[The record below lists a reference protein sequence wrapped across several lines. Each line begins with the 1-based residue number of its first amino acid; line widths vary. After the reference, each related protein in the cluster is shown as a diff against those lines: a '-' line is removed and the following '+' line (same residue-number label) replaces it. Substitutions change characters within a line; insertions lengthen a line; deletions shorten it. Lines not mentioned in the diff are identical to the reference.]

1 MADLMIRPESRP
13 DDLPESASLAD
24 RLLETRSPQRP
35 QSSPRIR
42 IEVDGRVVEGFEGQT
57 ILEVCRDNG
66 IEIPTLCY
74 EPKLPGFG
82 ACRMCV
88 VEVEGEEH
96 PPISCSRS
104 CEDGMKVQTQTEEV
118 RRLRRTNLE
127 LIFSDHNAY
136 CLPPCQNKCP
146 SHIDIPGFLKANAE
160 ADWRES
166 TRIFKRTI
174 PFPSVLGRVCPAPC
188 EEHCR
193 RDEVDEAIAIRDS
206 HRYAGD
212 QVLKAML
219 DEGVEPPIPFERQAP
234 SGRKAA
240 VIGSGPAGMAAAFY
254 LLLNGHDVTVFERD
268 PAPGGMLRYGIP
280 QYRLPKVE
288 VLEAEYESV
297 TRLGAK
303 IVCNAG
309 LGRDFTLDDLTN
321 RGFDAVVI
329 AIGCYDTNKLGIP
342 GEDAAE
348 VLDGLEY
355 LRTATLGLPY
365 PDHAGK
371 RVVVIGGGFTSM
383 DCSRTS
389 IRQGAKEVTL
399 VYRRDMK
406 DMPAANEVHEAI
418 EEGVTAIF
426 QAGPVRVVTDKAGN
440 VTGVEFIR
448 MQPGAPDASG
458 RRRPE
463 PAPGTEFTVPCDRVL
478 LAIGQGPELDWIG
491 PGSEGP
497 EATKQHRLKA
507 DAVTFETGRPG
518 VFGTGDVRVGAAT
531 VVQAVAEGRRAAYAV
546 DAFLKGQDLAAI
558 RTRQT
563 LAEPQP
569 EFLSIVPFTSEVK
582 EPRYRMTAM
591 EAEERNHSYIEYELP
606 YTRETAVAESTRC
619 LQCTC
624 EAIGFC
630 DLRRLGIEYGTT
642 LQTLEPGAHQGAG
655 FRSVNENRFTGVN
668 HDYIRDDS
676 HAFILREPSRCI
688 DCGRCAQVCSEV
700 VGAACYDFMRI
711 GFDTLV
717 TTPLDMSL
725 NDTPC
730 VSCGRCAETC
740 PTGALMPK
748 PRILEKYE
756 VDESRCILCGIC
768 VDACPYDALRDGGD
782 IELAHTSRAEP
793 TIDLIALA
801 AIDRETEIT
810 YIRRER
816 GWADAAAAEGRPFD
830 PSRMLPV
837 LPPTVAGIP
846 TGAAR
851 WARACPRQRS
861 RRARDGDGA
870 AARRARVAPVLR
882 TLLSIALALVVIGFV
897 FTVAAVMVIFL
908 GQDWGDALFWVF
920 ACLMVISGLLVVTM
934 RDIIR
939 CGLAMIV
946 CFGSLAGIYVVM
958 GATLIGAAQVIVYIG
973 AISVLILFA
982 IMLTQTKAAPT
993 RLVFQTQAG
1002 PAAIAAVVIAVL
1014 IGLAVSATDWGARDE
1029 RIPYT
1034 ANQVSQQLFATF
1046 VLPFEIVSVLLLAA
1060 VIGAVF
1066 LAKRE
1071 PGGPS

>member
-1 MADLMIRPESRP
+1 MADLITRP
-13 DDLPESASLAD
+13 DAFELESTAD
-24 RLLETRSPQRP
+24 SVAERLLTTQAPQRP
-35 QSSPRIR
+35 QSTPRIR

-88 VEVEGEEH
+88 VDVEGEEH
-96 PPISCSRS
+96 PPISCSQRA
-104 CEDGMKVQTQTEEV
+104 EPEMVVKTQTDEI

-160 ADWRES
+160 ANWRES

-212 QVLKAML
+212 QVIRSML
-219 DEGVEPPIPFERQAP
+219 DEGQDPPIPFELQP
-234 SGRKAA
+234 KTGRRAA
-240 VIGSGPAGMAAAFY
+240 VVGSGPAGMAAAYY
-254 LLLNGHDVTVFERD
+254 LLIAGHDVTVFERD

-288 VLEAEYESV
+288 VLEAEYESIS
-297 TRLGAK
+297 RLGGK
-303 IVCNAG
+303 VVCNQG
-309 LGRDFTLDDLTN
+309 LGRDFTLDDLQN
-321 RGFDAVVI
+321 QGFDAVMV
-329 AIGCYDTNKLGIP
+329 AIGCYDTNKLGVP
-342 GEDAAE
+342 GEDAEE

-365 PDHAGK
+365 PGHAGK

-389 IRQGAKEVTL
+389 VRQGAAEVTL

-406 DMPAANEVHEAI
+406 DMPASNEVHEAI

-426 QAGPVRVVTDKAGN
+426 QAGPTRVITDDKGN

-448 MQPGAPDASG
+448 MRPGEPDASG

-463 PAPGTEFTVPCDRVL
+463 PAPGTEFTIPCDRVL
-478 LAIGQGPELDWIG
+478 LAIGQGPDLSWIG
-491 PGSEGP
+491 PGSDRV
-497 EATKQHRLKA
+497 EATKNRRIKA
-507 DAVTFETGRPG
+507 DAVTFATSRPG
-518 VFGTGDVRVGAAT
+518 VFGTGDVRIGAAT
-531 VVQAVAEGRRAAYAV
+531 VVEAIAEGRRAAYAV
-546 DAFLKGQDLAAI
+546 DAFLQGLDLDAI
-558 RTRQT
+558 RTRQQ

-569 EFLSIVPFTSEVK
+569 EFLSIVPFTSEAK
-582 EPRYRMTAM
+582 EPRYRLKAM
-591 EAEERNHSYIEYELP
+591 DAETRNKSYIEYEIP
-606 YTRETAVAESTRC
+606 YTREEAVAESTRC

-642 LQTLEPGAHQGAG
+642 LKTLEPQNRQGAG
-655 FRSVNENRFTGVN
+655 YRSVTENRFTGVN

-688 DCGRCAQVCSEV
+688 DCGRCANVCAEV

-768 VDACPYDALRDGGD
+768 VDACPYDALRDGAD
-782 IELAHTSRAEP
+782 FELSHLSREEP
-793 TIDLIALA
+793 MIDLLALA
-801 AIDRETEIT
+801 DVDRETEVT

-816 GWADAAAAEGRPFD
+816 DWLERATAEGRIIRSDRLLP
-830 PSRMLPV
+830 MLP
-837 LPPTVAGIP
+837 A
-846 TGAAR
+846 
-851 WARACPRQRS
+851 
-861 RRARDGDGA
+861 
-870 AARRARVAPVLR
+870 
-882 TLLSIALALVVIGFV
+882 
-897 FTVAAVMVIFL
+897 
-908 GQDWGDALFWVF
+908 
-920 ACLMVISGLLVVTM
+920 
-934 RDIIR
+934 
-939 CGLAMIV
+939 
-946 CFGSLAGIYVVM
+946 SLAGDGNGHGNGHGGNGHGDGHSHGS
-958 GATLIGAAQVIVYIG
+958 GAH
-973 AISVLILFA
+973 
-982 IMLTQTKAAPT
+982 
-993 RLVFQTQAG
+993 AG
-1002 PAAIAAVVIAVL
+1002 H
-1014 IGLAVSATDWGARDE
+1014 G
-1029 RIPYT
+1029 
-1034 ANQVSQQLFATF
+1034 
-1046 VLPFEIVSVLLLAA
+1046 
-1060 VIGAVF
+1060 
-1066 LAKRE
+1066 
-1071 PGGPS
+1071 

>member
-1 MADLMIRPESRP
+1 MTDILARP
-13 DDLPESASLAD
+13 DGRPVPATTQRTNADSLAE
-24 RLLETRSPQRP
+24 RLLETQSPQRP
-35 QSSPRIR
+35 QATPTIR
-42 IEVDGRVVEGFEGQT
+42 IEVDGRVVEGLEGQT

-104 CEDGMKVQTQTEEV
+104 CEDGMKVQTQTEEI

-160 ADWRES
+160 ANWRES

-212 QVLKAML
+212 QVLKSML
-219 DEGVEPPIPFERQAP
+219 DEGVDPPVPFEQQPRT
-234 SGRKAA
+234 GRKAA

-254 LLLNGHDVTVFERD
+254 LLLAGHDVTVFERD

-297 TRLGAK
+297 TRLGGK

-309 LGRDFTLDDLTN
+309 LGRDFTLDDLTFQ
-321 RGFDAVVI
+321 GFDSVLV

-365 PDHAGK
+365 PDHEGK

-389 IRQGAKEVTL
+389 VRQGASEVTL

-406 DMPAANEVHEAI
+406 DMPAAGEVHEAI

-426 QAGPVRVVTDKAGN
+426 QAGPTRVVTDDAGN

-448 MQPGAPDASG
+448 MQLGAPDASG

-463 PAPGTEFTVPCDRVL
+463 PAPGTEFVIPCDRVL
-478 LAIGQGPELDWIG
+478 LAIGQGPELDWLER
-491 PGSEGP
+491 PGNEGP
-497 EATKQHRLKA
+497 IKTKQARLKA
-507 DAVTFETGRPG
+507 DAVTFLTDRPG
-518 VFGTGDVRVGAAT
+518 VFGTGDVRIGAAT
-531 VVQAVAEGRRAAYAV
+531 VVQAIAEGRRAAYAV
-546 DAFLKGQDLAAI
+546 DAYLQGQDLTEI

-569 EFLSIVPFTSEVK
+569 EFLSIVPFTAEVK
-582 EPRYRMTAM
+582 EPRYRLTAM
-591 EAEERNHSYIEYELP
+591 EPEERNDNYLEYELP
-606 YTRETAVAESTRC
+606 YTREEAVAESTRC

-642 LQTLEPGAHQGAG
+642 LKTLEPQYHQGAG
-655 FRSVNENRFTGVN
+655 YRSVTENRFTGLN

-688 DCGRCAQVCSEV
+688 DCGRCANVCAEV

-748 PRILEKYE
+748 PRVLQKYE

-768 VDACPYDALRDGGD
+768 VDACPYDALRDGAD
-782 IELAHTSRAEP
+782 IELAHTSREAP
-793 TIDLIALA
+793 TIDLMALA
-801 AIDRETEIT
+801 SIDRETEVT

-816 GWADAAAAEGRPFD
+816 DWAARAAAAGRVVD
-830 PSRMLPV
+830 STRMLPV
-837 LPPTVAGIP
+837 LPPAVAGVQ
-846 TGAAR
+846 TGNGHANGNGHAH
-851 WARACPRQRS
+851 
-861 RRARDGDGA
+861 GDGHDHGA
-870 AARRARVAPVLR
+870 
-882 TLLSIALALVVIGFV
+882 
-897 FTVAAVMVIFL
+897 VAAL
-908 GQDWGDALFWVF
+908 GP
-920 ACLMVISGLLVVTM
+920 
-934 RDIIR
+934 
-939 CGLAMIV
+939 
-946 CFGSLAGIYVVM
+946 
-958 GATLIGAAQVIVYIG
+958 GAPGAHA
-973 AISVLILFA
+973 
-982 IMLTQTKAAPT
+982 
-993 RLVFQTQAG
+993 
-1002 PAAIAAVVIAVL
+1002 
-1014 IGLAVSATDWGARDE
+1014 E
-1029 RIPYT
+1029 
-1034 ANQVSQQLFATF
+1034 
-1046 VLPFEIVSVLLLAA
+1046 
-1060 VIGAVF
+1060 
-1066 LAKRE
+1066 
-1071 PGGPS
+1071 

>member
-1 MADLMIRPESRP
+1 MADLITRPDSRP
-13 DDLPESASLAD
+13 AIEPDSLAE
-24 RLLETRSPQRP
+24 RLLDTQAPQRP

-96 PPISCSRS
+96 PPISCSRT
-104 CEDGMKVQTQTEEV
+104 CEPEMKVQTQTEEL

-212 QVLKAML
+212 QVLKSML
-219 DEGVEPPIPFERQAP
+219 DEGVDPPLPFERQAP
-234 SGRKAA
+234 IGPPAA

-254 LLLNGHDVTVFERD
+254 LLLAGHDVTVFERD

-297 TRLGAK
+297 TRLGGK

-321 RGFDAVVI
+321 QGFDAVVV

-365 PDHAGK
+365 PEHVGK

-389 IRQGAKEVTL
+389 IRQGAAEVTL

-406 DMPAANEVHEAI
+406 DMPASNEVHEAI

-426 QAGPVRVVTDKAGN
+426 QAGPVRVVTDKKGK

-448 MQPGAPDASG
+448 MALGAPDASG

-463 PAPGTEFTVPCDRVL
+463 PRPGHRVHDPVRSRPAGDRP
-478 LAIGQGPELDWIG
+478 GPRPDLDRTWIG
-491 PGSEGP
+491 RRRGDQAAPPEGRCGHLRDRP
-497 EATKQHRLKA
+497 AGRVR
-507 DAVTFETGRPG
+507 DRRRPDRRRDRRPG
-518 VFGTGDVRVGAAT
+518 DRRGPALGVR
-531 VVQAVAEGRRAAYAV
+531 RRRLPAS
-546 DAFLKGQDLAAI
+546 GIDLSAI

-569 EFLSIVPFTSEVK
+569 EFLSIVPFTSEAK
-582 EPRYRMTAM
+582 TPRYRLTAL
-591 EAEERNHSYIEYELP
+591 EAEERNHTYIEYELP
-606 YTRETAVAESTRC
+606 YTREAAVAESTRC

-642 LQTLEPGAHQGAG
+642 LPTLEPGYHQGAG
-655 FRSVNENRFTGVN
+655 YRSVTENRFTGVN

-748 PRILEKYE
+748 PRVLQKYD

-768 VDACPYDALRDGGD
+768 VDACPYDALRDGAD
-782 IELAHTSRAEP
+782 IELAHTSREEP
-793 TIDLIALA
+793 MIDLMAIA
-801 AIDRETEIT
+801 AIDRETEVT

-816 GWADAAAAEGRPFD
+816 DWATRAAAEGRLID
-830 PSRMLPV
+830 TSRMLPV
-837 LPPTVAGIP
+837 LPPTVTGIP
-846 TGAAR
+846 ATATT
-851 WARACPRQRS
+851 
-861 RRARDGDGA
+861 RARSVARPRRDGHRTHPPRVGA
-870 AARRARVAPVLR
+870 DVIRHLIPIVLGLAVLGIVTGIAA
-882 TLLSIALALVVIGFV
+882 IMLV
-897 FTVAAVMVIFL
+897 FL
-908 GQDWGDALFWVF
+908 GQDWSDALFWIF
-920 ACLMVISGLLVVTM
+920 AAVMIGAGLLVVTM

-946 CFGSLAGIYVVM
+946 CFGALAGIYVIL
-958 GATLIGAAQVIVYIG
+958 GAPLIAAAQVIVYIG

-982 IMLTQTKAAPT
+982 IMLTQTKDAPS
-993 RLVFQTQAG
+993 RLVFQTQAV
-1002 PAAIAAVVIAVL
+1002 PAAIASVIIAVVLALAIA
-1014 IGLAVSATDWGARDE
+1014 ATDWGAATE
-1029 RIPYT
+1029 RVRVAT
-1034 ANQVSQQLFATF
+1034 DALSKMLFDQF

-1060 VIGAVF
+1060 VIGGVF

>member
-1 MADLMIRPESRP
+1 LADLITRPESRP
-13 DDLPESASLAD
+13 DTPAVLDTIVPREDTLAE
-24 RLLETRSPQRP
+24 RLLTTQSPQRP
-35 QSSPRIR
+35 QSTPAIR
-42 IEVDGRVVEGFEGQT
+42 VEVDGRVIEGLEGQT

-88 VEVEGEEH
+88 VEVEGEDH
-96 PPISCSRS
+96 PPISCSRT
-104 CEDGMKVQTQTEEV
+104 CEDGMKVQTQTEEL

-146 SHIDIPGFLKANAE
+146 SHIDIPGFLKQNAE
-160 ADWRES
+160 GNWRES
-166 TRIFKRTI
+166 TRVFKRTI

-188 EEHCR
+188 EDHCR

-212 QVLKAML
+212 QVLQQML
-219 DEGVEPPIPFERQAP
+219 DEDIDPPVPFEVQAAT
-234 SGRKAA
+234 GRKVA
-240 VIGSGPAGMAAAFY
+240 VIGSGPAGMAAAYY
-254 LLLNGHDVTVFERD
+254 LLISGHEVTVFERD

-297 TRLGAK
+297 TRLGGK
-303 IVCNAG
+303 MVCNQG
-309 LGRDFTLDDLTN
+309 LGRDFTLDDLQFQ
-321 RGFDAVVI
+321 GFDAVLI
-329 AIGCYDTNKLGIP
+329 AIGCYDTNKLGVP

-371 RVVVIGGGFTSM
+371 RVIVIGGGFTSM

-389 IRQGAKEVTL
+389 VRQGAAEVTL

-406 DMPAANEVHEAI
+406 DMPAAGEVHEAI

-426 QAGPVRVVTDKAGN
+426 QAGPTRVLTDDAGN

-448 MQPGAPDASG
+448 MALGAPDASG

-463 PAPGTEFTVPCDRVL
+463 PAPGTEFTIPCDRVL

-491 PGSEGP
+491 PGSTGP
-497 EATKQHRLKA
+497 TSTRNRRLQA
-507 DAVTFETGRPG
+507 DAVTFETARPG
-518 VFGTGDVRVGAAT
+518 VFATGDVRIGAAT
-531 VVQAVAEGRRAAYAV
+531 VVQAIAEGRRSAYAV
-546 DAFLKGQDLAAI
+546 DAYLRGHDLSAI
-558 RTRQT
+558 KTRQQ

-582 EPRYRMTAM
+582 EPRYRLKAL
-591 EAEERNHSYIEYELP
+591 EAEARNSSYVEYEIP
-606 YTRETAVAESTRC
+606 YSRSEAVAESTRC

-642 LQTLEPGAHQGAG
+642 LQTLEPQHDQGAG
-655 FRSVNENRFTGVN
+655 FRSVTENRFTGIN

-688 DCGRCAQVCSEV
+688 DCGRCANVCAEV

-748 PRILEKYE
+748 PRVLQKYE

-768 VDACPYDALRDGGD
+768 VDACPYDALRDGGEF
-782 IELAHTSRAEP
+782 ELAHTSRADP
-793 TIDLIALA
+793 AIDLIALA
-801 AIDRETEIT
+801 SIDRETEVT

-816 GWADAAAAEGRPFD
+816 DWLQRAVEEGRFVD
-830 PSRMLPV
+830 RARLLPV
-837 LPPTVAGIP
+837 LPPSIATN
-846 TGAAR
+846 
-851 WARACPRQRS
+851 
-861 RRARDGDGA
+861 GDGN
-870 AARRARVAPVLR
+870 
-882 TLLSIALALVVIGFV
+882 
-897 FTVAAVMVIFL
+897 
-908 GQDWGDALFWVF
+908 GD
-920 ACLMVISGLLVVTM
+920 
-934 RDIIR
+934 
-939 CGLAMIV
+939 
-946 CFGSLAGIYVVM
+946 GSAG
-958 GATLIGAAQVIVYIG
+958 A
-973 AISVLILFA
+973 
-982 IMLTQTKAAPT
+982 MLTSGHDHGG
-993 RLVFQTQAG
+993 AG
-1002 PAAIAAVVIAVL
+1002 
-1014 IGLAVSATDWGARDE
+1014 GAHAHPR
-1029 RIPYT
+1029 
-1034 ANQVSQQLFATF
+1034 
-1046 VLPFEIVSVLLLAA
+1046 
-1060 VIGAVF
+1060 
-1066 LAKRE
+1066 
-1071 PGGPS
+1071 

>member
-1 MADLMIRPESRP
+1 MTDLIDRPSHPEP
-13 DDLPESASLAD
+13 KALQPLDDSLAE
-24 RLLETRSPQRP
+24 RLITTQSPQRP
-35 QSSPRIR
+35 QSTPRIR
-42 IEVDGRVVEGFEGQT
+42 IEVDGKVVEGFEGQT

-88 VEVEGEEH
+88 VDVEGQEH
-96 PPISCSRS
+96 PPISCSQRA
-104 CEDGMKVQTQTEEV
+104 EPEMVVKTQTDEV

-160 ADWRES
+160 GNFRES
-166 TRIFKRTI
+166 ARIFKRTI

-193 RDEVDEAIAIRDS
+193 RDEVDEAIAIRDT

-212 QVLKAML
+212 QVLRSML
-219 DEGVEPPIPFERQAP
+219 DDGQDPPVPFEIQP
-234 SGRKAA
+234 KTGRKAA
-240 VIGSGPAGMAAAFY
+240 VIGSGPAGMAAAYY
-254 LLLNGHDVTVFERD
+254 LLIAGHDVTVFERD

-297 TRLGAK
+297 TRLGGR

-309 LGRDFTLDDLTN
+309 LGTEFGLDDLQN
-321 RGFDAVVI
+321 QGFDAVVV
-329 AIGCYDTNKLGIP
+329 AIGCYDTNKLGVP

-365 PDHAGK
+365 PGHAGK
-371 RVVVIGGGFTSM
+371 RVVVVGGGFTSM

-389 IRQGAKEVTL
+389 VRQGAAEVTL

-406 DMPAANEVHEAI
+406 DMPASNEVHEAI

-426 QAGPVRVVTDKAGN
+426 QAGPTRVITDSKGK
-440 VTGVEFIR
+440 VTGIEFIR
-448 MQPGAPDASG
+448 MKPGEPDASG

-463 PAPGTEFTVPCDRVL
+463 PAPGTEFTIPCDRVL
-478 LAIGQGPELDWIG
+478 LAIGQGPELTWIG

-497 EATKQHRLKA
+497 QATKQKRLKA
-507 DAVTFETGRPG
+507 DAVTFQTDRPG
-518 VFGTGDVRVGAAT
+518 VFGTGDVRIGAAT
-531 VVQAVAEGRRAAYAV
+531 VVAAVAEGRRSAYAV
-546 DAFLKGQDLAAI
+546 DAYLKGLDLTAI
-558 RTRQT
+558 KTRQQ

-582 EPRYRMTAM
+582 EPRYRLKAM
-591 EAEERNHSYIEYELP
+591 EPELRNRSYIEYEIP
-606 YTRETAVAESTRC
+606 YSREEAVAESTRC

-642 LQTLEPGAHQGAG
+642 LQTLEPQYHQGAG
-655 FRSVNENRFTGVN
+655 YRSVTENRFTGTN

-688 DCGRCAQVCSEV
+688 DCGRCAQVCAEV

-748 PRILEKYE
+748 PRVLEKYE

-782 IELAHTSRAEP
+782 FELSHTSRADP
-793 TIDLIALA
+793 MVDLIALA
-801 AIDRETEIT
+801 AVDMETEMT
-810 YIRRER
+810 YIRREAD
-816 GWADAAAAEGRPFD
+816 WAERAAAAGR
-830 PSRMLPV
+830 
-837 LPPTVAGIP
+837 
-846 TGAAR
+846 
-851 WARACPRQRS
+851 
-861 RRARDGDGA
+861 
-870 AARRARVAPVLR
+870 
-882 TLLSIALALVVIGFV
+882 
-897 FTVAAVMVIFL
+897 
-908 GQDWGDALFWVF
+908 
-920 ACLMVISGLLVVTM
+920 
-934 RDIIR
+934 
-939 CGLAMIV
+939 
-946 CFGSLAGIYVVM
+946 
-958 GATLIGAAQVIVYIG
+958 QV
-973 AISVLILFA
+973 
-982 IMLTQTKAAPT
+982 APT
-993 RLVFQTQAG
+993 RLLPMLPPSVAAAISAGNGHGNGHADPHASPALGAG
-1002 PAAIAAVVIAVL
+1002 P
-1014 IGLAVSATDWGARDE
+1014 GSAGDHAGH
-1029 RIPYT
+1029 
-1034 ANQVSQQLFATF
+1034 
-1046 VLPFEIVSVLLLAA
+1046 
-1060 VIGAVF
+1060 GH
-1066 LAKRE
+1066 
-1071 PGGPS
+1071 G